1 MGLFNPHKQARTLV
15 GRSINKDTIVDIGFY
30 GGLAIKAIN
39 ALLEF
44 IGGLLLM
51 LISNER
57 LDQIIQL
64 IALPVLR
71 EEPNHT
77 LMNYLVIISQ
87 SFSSSTQNTV
97 AIFMLLHGMT
107 KLAVIWPLWKKKL
120 WAYPPAVVVFG
131 LFVAYEI
138 YCYMQSPSV
147 LLPILIIIDAAIIVM
162 IILEYKHLK
171 KEEQLRS
178 SNVKRPVSR
187 RSSRYLAGKNFP
199 PQH

>member
-1 MGLFNPHKQARTLV
+1 MALINLDKQARTLM

-30 GGLAIKAIN
+30 GGLALKAIN

-51 LISNER
+51 IISNER

-77 LMNYLVIISQ
+77 LMNYLVIVNQ

-120 WAYPPAVVVFG
+120 WAYPPAVGVFG

-138 YCYMQSPSV
+138 VCYMQSPSV
-147 LLPILIIIDAAIIVM
+147 LLPVLIIIDAAIIVM
-162 IILEYKHLK
+162 IILEYQHLK
-171 KEEQLRS
+171 KEQQMRCS
-178 SNVKRPVSR
+178 DVKRPVSR
-187 RSSRYLAGKNFP
+187 RSVRYLAGKNFP